1 MRDKLVR
8 KVLEYR
14 DRLEDLL
21 RDERIVY
28 SLLSDQTIRDD
39 FLFVVGALKIRV
51 PLTVLAAAPGASSR
65 SRPVSSRVP

>member
-28 SLLSDQTIRDD
+28 SLLRDPD
-39 FLFVVGALKIRV
+39 MRYKLLLVAGALKLRV
-51 PLTVLAAAPGASSR
+51 PLLAPSVSPGASGVSR
-65 SRPVSSRVP
+65 TAYPKAP